1 MHDGGPGRRGA
12 EQRGDDIPSELTCD
26 SSGKSVENQ
35 PVESVKTLC
44 DRNTA
49 WLTEAV

>member
-1 MHDGGPGRRGA
+1 MAP
-12 EQRGDDIPSELTCD
+12 RGDDRPSELICEA
-26 SSGKSVENQ
+26 SGKSVENQ

-49 WLTEAV
+49 WLAEAV